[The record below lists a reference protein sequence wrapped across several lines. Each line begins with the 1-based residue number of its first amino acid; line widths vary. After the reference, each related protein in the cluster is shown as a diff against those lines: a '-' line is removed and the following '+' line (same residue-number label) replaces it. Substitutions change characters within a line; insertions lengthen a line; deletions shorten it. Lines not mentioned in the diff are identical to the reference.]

1 MTVNGV
7 APTVHPLHQ
16 RPHLQT
22 GARRPRRQHQR
33 QRHPLHLVLHQAQR
47 PQLHRAPRP
56 VKEAQAVATAVAPT
70 KARLI

>member
-7 APTVHPLHQ
+7 VPTVHPLHQ

-22 GARRPRRQHQR
+22 AARRPRRQR

-47 PQLHRAPRP
+47 RQLHRAPRP
-56 VKEAQAVATAVAPT
+56 VKEAQAVATAVAPI